1 MQNLSVQTVIV
12 NYNAGAWLPRA
23 VSSAL
28 NCIPGPVTVIDNASY
43 DGSVQGLRDLI
54 KDARL
59 KIIQNA
65 DNVGFAAANNQ
76 VLVNLDTDCVVLMN
90 PDCELEPS
98 AWPSIRDV
106 MLADQSIGLAGARI
120 LNADGSDQKTS
131 KRDFPT
137 PIQALLRLLGL
148 GRLSRRDFDRGKE
161 PNKRHPG
168 DYGIEYV
175 DAISGAFMVARA
187 AAIEEV
193 GVLDEGYFMHC
204 EDLDWC
210 KRFWLSGYKVAWV
223 GTARLVHAKGVSSS
237 VRPARVLWYMHRGMD
252 RFFCKFEG
260 KKYNPVF
267 RAVIRFCIYLL
278 YLPRA
283 LLALIRK
290 VR

>member
-1 MQNLSVQTVIV
+1 MKSLSVQTIIV
-12 NYNAGAWLPRA
+12 NYNAGAWLSRA
-23 VSSAL
+23 VNSAL
-28 NCIPGPVTVIDNASY
+28 KCIPGPVTVIDNASH
-43 DGSVQGLRDLI
+43 DGSVQSLRDLI

-59 KIIQNA
+59 KIIQNV
-65 DNVGFAAANNQ
+65 NNMGFAAANNQ

-90 PDCELEPS
+90 PDCELEAS
-98 AWPSIRDV
+98 VWPSIRDA

-137 PIQALLRLLGL
+137 PVQALLRLLGL
-148 GRLSRRDFDRGKE
+148 GRLSHRDFDRG
-161 PNKRHPG
+161 NDSDKRNPG
-168 DYGIEYV
+168 EGEIEYV

-187 AAIEEV
+187 AAIKEV

-210 KRFWLSGYKVAWV
+210 KRFWLSGYKVAWI

-237 VRPARVLWYMHRGMD
+237 IRPARVLWHLHRGMD

-260 KKYNPVF
+260 KNYNLVS
-267 RAVIRFCIYLL
+267 RGMIRLGIYLL

-283 LLALIRK
+283 LLALVRK
-290 VR
+290 AR